1 MIISHNARYTPSSV
15 PIVEHAR
22 LPILGEGHAAQEK
35 ILMASTELKSILD
48 RSSDSASHLT
58 AMTGSQLV
66 AVLQDCAEQTLSFD
80 AAPSKSEVVR
90 WGASESADLLDCGW
104 ALGAVIH
111 RRLHTSY
118 YEARERQA
126 LRMCDA
132 LCAEEDFLKE
142 RKKPVKVSAMSKKKK
157 KQKKKRNENIAC
169 AKSGTVD
176 SGPRVDFVAEEFPAE
191 DEMGNAPILGQEVE
205 MTRGPAPACVPN
217 ECGPRNSLP
226 SDDEMFMD
234 NDEEIA
240 TKEVSGECTAVAQQ
254 SSGTAMPLATS
265 EAATPAAVSH
275 RAYCESSVADKC
287 RELDDSENIDTF
299 SEPEEYQRRCHRV
312 RRAAAKKSAVT
323 QESTRAGS
331 APYMSALVSGSKHY
345 EVEVPGPASLLNH
358 LQTPAP
364 GNSGEEGSCTNE
376 KAGDEADNV
385 AEEMDSVENA
395 FIPPTGPQPYL
406 VIGDAAR
413 PPMPYVLSCPPPPS
427 AADSLVQHSMP
438 PHPPPM
444 PYYYM
449 NRSSMPYQ
457 IPVAAPYPL
466 MAEPVLGIPMAGPLA
481 LGVPS
486 SLPCLSNGTMKA
498 NESKK
503 SIERGAPSSTTCFY
517 SMMREARFRQYGIH
531 AKPVVRVEKEPEPG
545 FKSFDLEGALSFL
558 KQMATDATGK
568 DSSRVQE
575 ICEANG
581 SGIPHGKP
589 QESSEGPKSGS
600 IHADRRSFEMSSL
613 NKSHIGDSVHGNHRR
628 KRGQVKGQRAPHN
641 PNSNGPGRFA
651 NSKRRGLSAGDAPGK
666 GEWKIQ
672 AKV

>member
-1 MIISHNARYTPSSV
+1 LIISHNARYTPSSV

-217 ECGPRNSLP
+217 GCGPRNSLP

-254 SSGTAMPLATS
+254 SSEPQCRLQLLKLPPLLPSRTGRIANQASPINAENLMILRILTHFLSRKNTNVDAT
-265 EAATPAAVSH
+265 EFAEQQPKNLPLPRNRLA
-275 RAYCESSVADKC
+275 
-287 RELDDSENIDTF
+287 LD
-299 SEPEEYQRRCHRV
+299 QRR
-312 RRAAAKKSAVT
+312 
-323 QESTRAGS
+323 
-331 APYMSALVSGSKHY
+331 
-345 EVEVPGPASLLNH
+345 
-358 LQTPAP
+358 
-364 GNSGEEGSCTNE
+364 
-376 KAGDEADNV
+376 
-385 AEEMDSVENA
+385 
-395 FIPPTGPQPYL
+395 
-406 VIGDAAR
+406 
-413 PPMPYVLSCPPPPS
+413 
-427 AADSLVQHSMP
+427 
-438 PHPPPM
+438 
-444 PYYYM
+444 
-449 NRSSMPYQ
+449 
-457 IPVAAPYPL
+457 
-466 MAEPVLGIPMAGPLA
+466 
-481 LGVPS
+481 
-486 SLPCLSNGTMKA
+486 
-498 NESKK
+498 
-503 SIERGAPSSTTCFY
+503 
-517 SMMREARFRQYGIH
+517 
-531 AKPVVRVEKEPEPG
+531 
-545 FKSFDLEGALSFL
+545 
-558 KQMATDATGK
+558 
-568 DSSRVQE
+568 
-575 ICEANG
+575 IC
-581 SGIPHGKP
+581 
-589 QESSEGPKSGS
+589 
-600 IHADRRSFEMSSL
+600 RL
-613 NKSHIGDSVHGNHRR
+613 
-628 KRGQVKGQRAPHN
+628 
-641 PNSNGPGRFA
+641 
-651 NSKRRGLSAGDAPGK
+651 
-666 GEWKIQ
+666 
-672 AKV
+672 